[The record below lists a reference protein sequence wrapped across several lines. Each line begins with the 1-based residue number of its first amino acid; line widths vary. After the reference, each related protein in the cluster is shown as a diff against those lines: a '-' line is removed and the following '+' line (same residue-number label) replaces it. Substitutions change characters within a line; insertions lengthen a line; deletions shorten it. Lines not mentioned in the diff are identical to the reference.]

1 MYIYIYLSHR
11 QLSSIL
17 SPHES
22 GIHVKLCGDDDVDL
36 SLLEDNCTKKKSCR
50 RCIVSMYMHGIQ
62 CSIDE
67 NLNIKGTMCI
77 SACDK
82 FTFGTLV

>member
-1 MYIYIYLSHR
+1 MYIYIYLSLR

-17 SPHES
+17 PPHGS

-36 SLLEDNCTKKKSCR
+36 TVLGDSCTQKKLCR
-50 RCIVSMYMHGIQ
+50 RWIVSMYMHGIQ

-77 SACDK
+77 SAYDK
-82 FTFGTLV
+82 FAFGSLV